1 MQLQGYIEKIA
12 IGLHEK
18 KDTLDITFRFPYS
31 DIDKQHAIG
40 FTEKFLDVS
49 FNVHR
54 EKRSLDANSYF
65 WVLIGK
71 LQQRLQNG
79 STKDEI
85 YLMLLERFGAYTY
98 LPVPSD
104 SIDDAKA
111 VFRIVKDRGV
121 STLISQSGKQIEV
134 HTLQCWKG
142 SSCYNTK
149 EMSVLID
156 GVVRECQDYGIDTC
170 TPEELKRM
178 KEQWGID
185 IG

>member
-1 MQLQGYIEKIA
+1 MQLKGYIEKIA

-31 DIDKQHAIG
+31 VTDKESAICK
-40 FTEKFLDVS
+40 TDTLLDVK
-49 FNVHR
+49 FDTHR

-71 LQQRLQNG
+71 LQQKLQNG

-85 YLMLLERFGAYTY
+85 YLMMLERYGTYTF
-98 LPVPSD
+98 LPVPTD
-104 SIDDAKA
+104 SICYANA
-111 VFRIVKDRGV
+111 VFRIVKDRGT
-121 STLISQSGKQIEV
+121 SILTSPSKKQIEV

-142 SSCYNTK
+142 SSKYNTK

-156 GVVRECQDYGIDTC
+156 GIVRECHEAGIDTC
-170 TPEELKRM
+170 SPDELQRM
-178 KEQWGID
+178 KEQWGVD